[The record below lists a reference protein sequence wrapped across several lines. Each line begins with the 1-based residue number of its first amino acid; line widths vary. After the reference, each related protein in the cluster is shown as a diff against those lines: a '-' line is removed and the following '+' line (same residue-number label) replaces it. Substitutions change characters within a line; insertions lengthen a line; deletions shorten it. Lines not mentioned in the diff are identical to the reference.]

1 MATETSNIKPN
12 PPPKDPLPVGHPLP
26 AVIPKVMEARPIK
39 PAIKQVN
46 ERLEA
51 KGIKQTPVRR
61 KVETPPVRRASKERS
76 LLTPFGFV
84 DINAILDPNRPLTPL
99 PPSQDVMK
107 REMVKELKPFNPD
120 LPIRGWGTMLV
131 NSPLPFA
138 EAKSPPPPP
147 PPPPR
152 ITEMSDELSLNIFE
166 TKRVDVGP
174 KSGVVKTRTGDTKTM
189 LFEDEKFVADGG
201 KAIEESE
208 EKKKLEIMDADEDVD
223 IGIGIVIGNECTEL
237 EEKRK
242 LVEGGTLKTK
252 LQYIVKEGEEVEVT
266 IKPQELEP
274 DELVIVEVPKKK
286 TLEGTKSESKADEEH
301 SNSQNVEFS
310 ISLNKK
316 SSEKQSS
323 TKQQSASEMKETPS
337 EVKETPTIF
346 QSTKKDTQSS
356 SQKEVSTASRKEPQS
371 STQNEVISKNESQSS
386 TKKESTASST
396 SRKQSK
402 DSVHKETTTASR
414 KQSTSSHKVQEDTD
428 SPYEKIPVKDLIDSF
443 ENCTRPIMRPK
454 NEEERI
460 PTPSTREQLEDSLE
474 DASRQTQF
482 VSYSTQSQQPFKP
495 SVQPL
500 QQTSSSS
507 SSEPVVLTQQHF
519 ETSQSQQGQQKT
531 QSFHYQ
537 SQQVVLKQN
546 SQTQPST
553 LSTFQ
558 PISHT
563 TVPADD
569 QQFYVANTK
578 VETRTFPNPVVSENT
593 ESLEESSFTISK
605 KTTSSQGSSFATKS
619 KCYVFRTCMMAC
631 NRPSFYVYVKEM
643 EIICLALFSL
653 SILNLNCMM
662 IHIVMCNLFVL
673 CLVF

>member
-1 MATETSNIKPN
+1 
-12 PPPKDPLPVGHPLP
+12 
-26 AVIPKVMEARPIK
+26 MEARPIK
-39 PAIKQVN
+39 PVIKQVN

-61 KVETPPVRRASKERS
+61 KVETPPVRRASRERS
-76 LLTPFGFV
+76 VPTPVGFV
-84 DINAILDPNRPLTPL
+84 DMNAILDPNRPLTPL
-99 PPSQDVMK
+99 PPSKDVIK
-107 REMVKELKPFNPD
+107 REMIKELKPFNPD

-152 ITEMSDELSLNIFE
+152 VTEMSDELSLNIFE

-189 LFEDEKFVADGG
+189 SFEDEKFIADGS
-201 KAIEESE
+201 KAIEESD
-208 EKKKLEIMDADEDVD
+208 EKKKLELVDADEDVD

-286 TLEGTKSESKADEEH
+286 ELEETKSENKED

-310 ISLNKK
+310 ISLNKR
-316 SSEKQSS
+316 SSEKQAS
-323 TKQQSASEMKETPS
+323 TKQQSSTS
-337 EVKETPTIF
+337 EVKENTTVS
-346 QSTKKDTQSS
+346 QSANKDAQSS
-356 SQKEVSTASRKEPQS
+356 KDVSTSRKASQS
-371 STQNEVISKNESQSS
+371 STHNEIISKKESYSS
-386 TKKESTASST
+386 TKKESIAST
-396 SRKQSK
+396 TIRKQSQ
-402 DSVHKETTTASR
+402 DSVHKETSR
-414 KQSTSSHKVQEDTD
+414 KQSTSSHKAPDETD

-454 NEEERI
+454 NEQERI
-460 PTPSTREQLEDSLE
+460 PTPSSREGLEDSLE
-474 DASRQTQF
+474 EASRQTQF

-495 SVQPL
+495 SIQPL
-500 QQTSSSS
+500 SQNSST
-507 SSEPVVLTQQHF
+507 SSEPLVLTQQHF

-537 SQQVVLKQN
+537 SQQVVVKQN

-553 LSTFQ
+553 LSTFT

-593 ESLEESSFTISK
+593 ESLEESSFTIAK
-605 KTTSSQGSSFATKS
+605 KTTSQGSSLSTKS
-619 KCYVFRTCMMAC
+619 KCCVSSPCMAC
-631 NRPSFYVYVKEM
+631 NQ
-643 EIICLALFSL
+643 L
-653 SILNLNCMM
+653 SSVIRYKNGNILNPFFNISNTPISKVYDFSFNCYC
-662 IHIVMCNLFVL
+662 VFVIFFSSVL
-673 CLVF
+673 KILR